1 MSKELHTNSQEEKK
15 KIDYLGIGRML
26 YQRGYYREALEP
38 LKRALKTNDKSV
50 WIYTMLGDVYCKL
63 GHNTTSLHYYLN
75 GLDINPED
83 SNLLFKLGN
92 FYHDHELYTSSID
105 CFKKV
110 KKLDPKH
117 PWVDL
122 SMADTYYCLNYE
134 KKAKEHY
141 FKAGK
146 WLKLLIKGNIDDG
159 DIFNLGHVY
168 ERLYQLSDKI
178 KLLEKAKETF
188 LLYLDKC
195 PEDAYAHN
203 RIGYIYCD
211 LNDKESAQDCHQ
223 ELEKMNKELSDDLD
237 EYIAICF
244 N

>member
-1 MSKELHTNSQEEKK
+1 MNKKNNDEK
-15 KIDYLGIGRML
+15 ILDYIGIGRKL
-26 YQRGYYREALEP
+26 YLRGYYREALEP
-38 LKRALKTNDKSV
+38 LKKAIKVNDKSV
-50 WIYTMLGDVYCKL
+50 WLYTTLGDVYCKL
-63 GHNTTSLHYYLN
+63 GYNETALGYYLN

-92 FYHDHELYTSSID
+92 FYHDLELYTNSID

-110 KKLDPKH
+110 KKLDPEH

-146 WLKLLIKGNIDDG
+146 WLKLLIKGNIDDE

-168 ERLYQLSDKI
+168 ERLSELLDNPKI
-178 KLLEKAKETF
+178 LEKAKETF
-188 LLYLDKC
+188 LLFLEKC
-195 PEDAYAHN
+195 PEDQYAIYRLGN
-203 RIGYIYCD
+203 IYCE
-211 LNDKESAQDCHQ
+211 LKDKDSAHDCRKK
-223 ELEKMNKELSDDLD
+223 LEKMNKDLSDDLD